1 MLVIP
6 NHFNIGNLTITF
18 YALSILIG
26 VVVAFIFLL
35 REAKKLGI
43 SSEDIYLGTLITLPL
58 AIIGARIWYILFNL
72 DKFTSFEN
80 FFGFYNGHF
89 EGLSGLAIQG
99 GVIVVFITLVIFSR
113 KRGIRLYRLLDAA
126 MPTILIGQIFGRWG
140 NFFNQELYGP
150 VIQSEWYRTLIHAVF
165 GGQMY
170 IGGAERHPVFFYE
183 GFLNTLGV
191 VFMFIIRR
199 KDKKYL
205 QSGDMAGIYLV
216 WYGAVRIFTESL
228 RLYGAPGDP
237 LMMGPIPV
245 SIFVSVIFI
254 VVGVAFLVLKRFY
267 GPKEKYADII
277 EYFKQNRPNIVLFD
291 LDGTLLNTRTLIDR
305 SFIHTFE
312 HFRPDMKLTDDDLD
326 SFFGPTLYQT
336 FSRYSKNEKE
346 IEAMI
351 SYYREYNYANHDLL
365 VKTFPGV
372 YDTLETL
379 HKRGFKLGV
388 VSSKKKDLIERGL
401 DLCRIGK
408 FMDVIIGCD
417 EVENHKPAPDGI
429 LLAID
434 LLKDKTEE
442 SKETV
447 VEAEVTPVEATE
459 DNVEAA
465 NVEETQTEAVE
476 EANAEPTVDA
486 ESVQT
491 DTVEE
496 PVAEEV
502 VETETAQAEAT
513 EEATE
518 PAQDNEEVIEAVE
531 TKAEATE
538 DNVEKKPVKNE
549 ENVKVLYVGD
559 TLNDIKA
566 AKAAGIK
573 SCGVLYINHP
583 EIMLEAKPDYVIN
596 KFSELL
602 RICGE

>member
-1 MLVIP
+1 MLAIP

-43 SSEDIYLGTLITLPL
+43 SSEDIYIGTLITLPL
-58 AIIGARIWYILFNL
+58 AIIGARLWFVLFNIS
-72 DKFTSFEN
+72 SFSN
-80 FFGFYNGHF
+80 FAEVLGFRNGHF

-99 GVIVVFITLVIFSR
+99 GVIVVLITLFVFSR
-113 KRGIRLYRLLDAA
+113 KRGISLYRLLDAA

-150 VIQSEWYRTLIHAVF
+150 IIQTEWYRNFIHAIF

-170 IGGAERHPVFFYE
+170 INGAERHPVFFYE

-191 VFMFIIRR
+191 VFMFVIRR

-205 QSGDMAGIYLV
+205 LSGDMAGIYLV
-216 WYGAVRIFTESL
+216 WYGSVRIFTESL
-228 RLYGAPGDP
+228 RLNSGVAEP
-237 LMMGPIPV
+237 LMLGPIPV
-245 SIFVSVIFI
+245 SIAISVLFI
-254 VVGVAFLVLKRFY
+254 VLGVAFLVIKRFF
-267 GPKEKYADII
+267 GPKEKYCDVI
-277 EYFKQNRPNIVLFD
+277 EYFKSNRPNIVLFD

-305 SFIHTFE
+305 SFVHTFE
-312 HFRPDMKLTDDDLD
+312 HFRPEMKLTDEDLD

-336 FSRYSKNEKE
+336 FSRYSSDENEINE
-346 IEAMI
+346 MI
-351 SYYREYNYANHDLL
+351 AYYREYNYANHDFL

-388 VSSKKKDLIERGL
+388 VSSKKKDLIQRGL
-401 DLCRIGK
+401 DLCKIGK
-408 FMDVIIGCD
+408 YIDVVIGCD
-417 EVENHKPAPDGI
+417 EVKEPKPAPDGI

-434 LLKDKTEE
+434 LLKEEFVQNTEAKVEEKPTEE
-442 SKETV
+442 I
-447 VEAEVTPVEATE
+447 AEVKEEAVENTETVEATE
-459 DNVEAA
+459 V
-465 NVEETQTEAVE
+465 VEETTENVETALTTEAVE
-476 EANAEPTVDA
+476 NVE
-486 ESVQT
+486 
-491 DTVEE
+491 TVEATE
-496 PVAEEV
+496 TTEVVEEKAEEV
-502 VETETAQAEAT
+502 
-513 EEATE
+513 
-518 PAQDNEEVIEAVE
+518 
-531 TKAEATE
+531 
-538 DNVEKKPVKNE
+538 KKPE
-549 ENVKVLYVGD
+549 VKVLYVGD

-566 AKAAGIK
+566 AKAANVK

-583 EIMLEAKPDYVIN
+583 EIMLEAKPDHVIN

>member
-1 MLVIP
+1 MLALP
-6 NHFNIGNLTITF
+6 NHFNIGNFTITF

-26 VVVAFIFLL
+26 TVVAFIFLL

-58 AIIGARIWYILFNL
+58 AIIGARIWYVLFNIS
-72 DKFTSFEN
+72 SFHSFAEVL
-80 FFGFYNGHF
+80 GFRNGHF

-99 GVIVVFITLVIFSR
+99 GVIVVLITLFIFSR
-113 KRGIRLYRLLDAA
+113 KRGISLYRLLDAA

-150 VIQSEWYRTLIHAVF
+150 IIQTEWYRTFVHTIF

-170 IGGAERHPVFFYE
+170 IDNGAGYAERHPVFFYE

-205 QSGDMAGIYLV
+205 LSGDMAGIYLI
-216 WYGAVRIFTESL
+216 WYGSVRIFTESL
-228 RLYGAPGDP
+228 RLNSGVSEP

-245 SIFVSVIFI
+245 SILISVIFI
-254 VVGVAFLVLKRFY
+254 VLGVAFLVLKRFK
-267 GPKEKYADII
+267 GPKEKYADVI
-277 EYFKQNRPNIVLFD
+277 EYFKNSRPNIILFD

-336 FSRYSKNEKE
+336 FSRFSEDKNE
-346 IEAMI
+346 IEEMVK
-351 SYYREYNYANHDLL
+351 YYREYNVANHDQL
-365 VKTFPGV
+365 VKTFPGT

-388 VSSKKKDLIERGL
+388 VSSKKNDLIIRGL
-401 DLCRIGK
+401 EICKLYKFIDVVIGY
-408 FMDVIIGCD
+408 DD
-417 EVENHKPAPDGI
+417 VENPKPAPDGI
-429 LLAID
+429 LKAIEV
-434 LLKDKTEE
+434 LTEKKEENVEVEATVAEEAKEVEPVVE
-442 SKETV
+442 SEPV
-447 VEAEVTPVEATE
+447 VEASQG
-459 DNVEAA
+459 
-465 NVEETQTEAVE
+465 VEETSLEEVEAQVE
-476 EANAEPTVDA
+476 EIKKET
-486 ESVQT
+486 
-491 DTVEE
+491 
-496 PVAEEV
+496 AEEV
-502 VETETAQAEAT
+502 TEVLETTDAKEQPAEA
-513 EEATE
+513 
-518 PAQDNEEVIEAVE
+518 
-531 TKAEATE
+531 KK
-538 DNVEKKPVKNE
+538 EKKPE
-549 ENVKVLYVGD
+549 VKVLYVGD
-559 TLNDIKA
+559 TIPDIQA
-566 AKAAGIK
+566 AKAAGVK

-583 EIMLEAKPDYVIN
+583 EIMLDAKPDYVIN